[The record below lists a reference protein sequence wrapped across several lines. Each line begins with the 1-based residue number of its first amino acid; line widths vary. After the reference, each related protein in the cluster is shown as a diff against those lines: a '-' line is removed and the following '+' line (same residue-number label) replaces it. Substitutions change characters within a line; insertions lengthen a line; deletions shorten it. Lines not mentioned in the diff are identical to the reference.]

1 MNEFIFEQV
10 VKTIITITMFLFFIA
25 TIQGVNNRSRY
36 EKNNNAD
43 SDSNNNL

>member
-1 MNEFIFEQV
+1 MNDFIISEI
-10 VKTIITITMFLFFIA
+10 VKVIITITMFLFFIA